1 MCVFASLQDIDNQT
15 KTYFGSNTDRCCQ
28 KILYSKANVKEYM
41 LDYKQYIA
49 NKINVDM
56 DKAELAAAITDIA
69 DDSLGDYAF
78 PCFKLA
84 KTMRMSPVAIAAKL
98 ADDIAPDNVIIKAN
112 AVNGYLNFFVD
123 HSALVR
129 DALDDVLSA
138 GDDYGNDTVGNGKT
152 ICIDYS
158 SVNICKSFHIGHLS
172 TTAIGSSLYKLYS
185 ALGYNVVGIN
195 HLGDYGTQFG
205 KMIVAFK
212 LWSSKEAVQKDGI
225 SELQRVYVK
234 FHQEEESH
242 PELTEQAREWFA
254 KIEHGDKEAVE
265 LFEFFKKITLDDV
278 KEIYDRLNVKFDSWN
293 GESFFNDKMS
303 APLQLLRDK
312 GLIKESQGAQ
322 VVDLSEYNMPPCL
335 LVKSDGSSLYATRD
349 IAAAIWR
356 KQQYDFDKCLYVVAY
371 QQNLHFKQFF
381 KVLELAGF
389 PWAKDLVHVAYGM
402 VSLED
407 GAMSTRK
414 GNVVL
419 LRDVINK
426 AVAKADEIIT
436 AKNPDLP
443 DKAKVAEQVG
453 VGAVLFSALE
463 NSKIKDITFTFDRV
477 LNFDGET
484 APYLQYTRARCNSI
498 VNKAGNSAGSKIM
511 PDFAA
516 LDNVE
521 TLRLCKLLAAFP
533 QTIKDAAYKYE
544 PSILSGYL
552 IDVAQSFNR
561 FYIEHRVLSDDA
573 GEQAA
578 RLMVVEA
585 VGSVLKRGLGLLGIE
600 SPDQM

>member
-1 MCVFASLQDIDNQT
+1 MGKTPFVKRVFPINLPFFLQT
-15 KTYFGSNTDRCCQ
+15 KNKNT
-28 KILYSKANVKEYM
+28 KMI
-41 LDYKQYIA
+41 DYKQYIA
-49 NKINVDM
+49 SLINVDV
-56 DKAELAAAITDIA
+56 DKNELAASITEIA

-84 KTMRMSPVAIAAKL
+84 KVMRMSPVAIAQKL
-98 ADDIAPDNVIIKAN
+98 ASEITPDGVVTKVN
-112 AVNGYLNFFVD
+112 AVNGYLNFFID
-123 HSALVR
+123 RNALVC
-129 DALDDVLSA
+129 DTLNQVLTA
-138 GDDYGNDTVGNGKT
+138 GEEYGNDTVGNGKT

-172 TTAIGSSLYKLYS
+172 TTAIGSSLYKLYN
-185 ALGYNVVGIN
+185 ALGYHVVGIN

-212 LWSSKEAVQKDGI
+212 LWSSKEAVEQKGI
-225 SELQRVYVK
+225 AELQRVYVK
-234 FHQEEESH
+234 FHQEEETH
-242 PELTEQAREWFA
+242 PELTEQAREWFVR
-254 KIEHGDKEAVE
+254 IEKGDPEATE

-278 KEIYDRLNVKFDSWN
+278 KEIYERLNVKFDSWN
-293 GESFFNDKMS
+293 GESFFNDKM
-303 APLQLLRDK
+303 AGPLKMLEDK
-312 GLIKESQGAQ
+312 GLIKESQGAK

-356 KQQYDFDKCLYVVAY
+356 KQEYDFDKCLYVVAY

-381 KVLELAGF
+381 KVLELAGL

-419 LRDVINK
+419 LRDVIDK
-426 AVAKADEIIT
+426 AVEKAGEIIA
-436 AKNPDLP
+436 AKNPDLK
-443 DKAKVAEQVG
+443 DKDKVAEQVG
-453 VGAVLFSALE
+453 IGAVLFSALE

-498 VNKAGNSAGSKIM
+498 MQKAGVSAYAKIA
-511 PDFAA
+511 PDYTA
-516 LDNVE
+516 LYNIE
-521 TLRLCKLLAAFP
+521 TVRLCKLLADFP
-533 QTIKDAAYKYE
+533 DIVKDAAFKYE

-561 FYIEHRVLSDDA
+561 FYIAHRVLSDNVA
-573 GEQAA
+573 EQAA
-578 RLMVVEA
+578 RLKVVNA
-585 VGSVLKRGLGLLGIE
+585 VGIVLKKGLALLGIE
-600 SPDQM
+600 SPSQM